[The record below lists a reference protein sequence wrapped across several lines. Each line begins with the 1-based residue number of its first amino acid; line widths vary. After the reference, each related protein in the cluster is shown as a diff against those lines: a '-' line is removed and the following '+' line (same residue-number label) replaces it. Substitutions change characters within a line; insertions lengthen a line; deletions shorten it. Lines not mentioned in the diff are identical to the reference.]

1 MGIWEQI
8 ICKDE
13 MLKLSDI
20 QDAPP
25 RLKKGRFSGA
35 AGGVMD

>member
-13 MLKLSDI
+13 MIKLSDI

-25 RLKKGRFSGA
+25 RIKTGRFSGA
-35 AGGVMD
+35 SDCVMD